1 VTETGQVVNPGTAAQ
16 FAAEI
21 DEQRNRVAE
30 AAKAAGLAQ

>member
-1 VTETGQVVNPGTAAQ
+1 VNPGKAAE

-30 AAKAAGLAQ
+30 AAKAAGMTK